1 MSVVRSTIL
10 ELGRIVMNFISYF
23 YTIFV
28 GYFDMGA
35 SREVIPTEVRS
46 PDIVKASESPHPV
59 ALSEA
64 QATSYEPEARA
75 GRNL

>member
-1 MSVVRSTIL
+1 
-10 ELGRIVMNFISYF
+10 
-23 YTIFV
+23 
-28 GYFDMGA
+28 MGA

-46 PDIVKASESPHPV
+46 PDIVKASESPYPA